1 MTQFVHLLP
10 TDDDSNV
17 HALARPAIDPARL
30 AAANINPVTGLAT
43 DYLNH
48 FNEAIM
54 LLEMVPEIP
63 DCIQDLMAWQPL
75 SYAEHFAASGFKDRE
90 LAIAA
95 YELAEP
101 RVRERLDDLANVMNA
116 MLVSTSE
123 AMEHSSTAHAAVAL
137 AQDALTR
144 LKPLVAQAGALI
156 NGAGAAAVEN
166 AETGATQAAVDA
178 LLER

>member
-1 MTQFVHLLP
+1 MR
-10 TDDDSNV
+10 
-17 HALARPAIDPARL
+17 AKMRPADGEPNVRPALDPARL
-30 AAANINPVTGLAT
+30 AAANINPKTGLAT

-63 DCIQDLMAWQPL
+63 DCIQDLTAWQPL
-75 SYAEHFAASGFKDRE
+75 SYAEHFMASGFKDRE

-101 RVRERLDDLANVMNA
+101 RLRQQLDDLADIMNA

-123 AMEHSSTAHAAVAL
+123 TMQRSTSTHAAAIAV
-137 AQDALTR
+137 DALSR
-144 LKPLVAQAGALI
+144 LKPLIAQAGAVI
-156 NGAGAAAVEN
+156 HGATAAAVES